1 MYTFEIKVTPL
12 PIGILFYIIKFLW
25 MDKFVTK
32 ATLGKRE
39 PSILSDGEITDIIET
54 PIKKLKLDTTIEES
68 ICNENCSTPEPLQS
82 SPLKN
87 INDESFYTDLTPGT
101 TSVSDV
107 KRKKLSKEE
116 KEIRRQEREKM
127 KKERE
132 LMAEK
137 KKLEKER
144 IAREREE
151 ERARKKKEEEEIRK
165 KKEEERQVKEIER
178 AKKRQEEEEAKKK
191 REEERLA
198 KKKEREEMEAKKEM
212 ERLAKKKEEEA
223 KKLAKRQEEEAK
235 QKKEKLQSQILLNF
249 LNKATPQ
256 EKEKDDDKNNKENC
270 YVEIAGF
277 QPFYVKE
284 GTIMAPINRREMLS
298 GDKYDDFLK
307 FTIKDD
313 YPDYLK
319 LIKKRSFKTYVEKIP
334 TKAKYY
340 MFADSYRP
348 PYFGTFRK
356 RSKTITGRR
365 PFAMD
370 EKLDYEVMSENEW
383 EEEPEGDECR
393 SDDET
398 DEEIDS
404 DDDDDEKEFFVE
416 PGYLSEGEGQSEAED
431 GNSDDKVTKI
441 SNKKRAE
448 FVKKEWEQT
457 IQDKKKKTKSK
468 KLIPVIFGPSYISSK
483 ELDYNNLPPG
493 IFRSIIFDWSS
504 LPDNEEVVKNENS
517 EINKE
522 QQLSIPKIS
531 TIS

>member
-1 MYTFEIKVTPL
+1 LHCEWIT
-12 PIGILFYIIKFLW
+12 
-25 MDKFVTK
+25 
-32 ATLGKRE
+32 TLGKRE
-39 PSILSDGEITDIIET
+39 PSVLVDDDGKVLSVAVET
-54 PIKKLKLDTTIEES
+54 PMKKLKLDVTSQEDD
-68 ICNENCSTPEPLQS
+68 CNEAYNTPEPLQL

-87 INDESFYTDLTPGT
+87 INNESFYTDVTPGT
-101 TSVSDV
+101 TPVSEL

-116 KEIRRQEREKM
+116 KEMRRQEREKM

-132 LMAEK
+132 LVAEK
-137 KKLEKER
+137 KKIEKER

-151 ERARKKKEEEEIRK
+151 ERARKKKEEEEIKK
-165 KKEEERQVKEIER
+165 KKEEERQAKEFER
-178 AKKRQEEEEAKKK
+178 AKKRQEEEEVRKK

-212 ERLAKKKEEEA
+212 EKLAKRKEEEA

-235 QKKEKLQSQILLNF
+235 QKKEKLQSEILLKF
-249 LNKATPQ
+249 LNKATSQ
-256 EKEKDDDKNNKENC
+256 EKDKDDDKNDKEN
-270 YVEIAGF
+270 YYIEIGGF

-284 GTIMAPINRREMLS
+284 GTTMAPINRREMLS
-298 GDKYDDFLK
+298 GDEYDNFLK
-307 FTIKDD
+307 FTFNDD
-313 YPDYLK
+313 YPDYLSV
-319 LIKKRSFKTYVEKIP
+319 IKEKSFKTFVEKIP
-334 TKAKYY
+334 IKAKYY

-356 RSKTITGRR
+356 KSKKITGRR

-370 EKLDYEVMSENEW
+370 DNLDYEVLSEDEW

-398 DEEIDS
+398 DEEDDS
-404 DDDDDEKEFFVE
+404 DDDDEEKAFFVE

-431 GNSDDKVTKI
+431 VGSDTKIAKI

-468 KLIPVIFGPSYISSK
+468 KLIPVIYGPSYIASDI
-483 ELDYNNLPPG
+483 LDYNSLPPG
-493 IFRSIIFDWSS
+493 ITRSLIFDWSS
-504 LPDNEEVVKNENS
+504 FIQKEEGLKNECN
-517 EINKE
+517 EIN
-522 QQLSIPKIS
+522 
-531 TIS
+531 